1 MVYFE
6 RESHEWQRLS
16 DDELDELV
24 EGMDL
29 HVETYAGTR
38 MYGRLIEQKLKEKNT

>member
-1 MVYFE
+1 
-6 RESHEWQRLS
+6 
-16 DDELDELV
+16 
-24 EGMDL
+24 L